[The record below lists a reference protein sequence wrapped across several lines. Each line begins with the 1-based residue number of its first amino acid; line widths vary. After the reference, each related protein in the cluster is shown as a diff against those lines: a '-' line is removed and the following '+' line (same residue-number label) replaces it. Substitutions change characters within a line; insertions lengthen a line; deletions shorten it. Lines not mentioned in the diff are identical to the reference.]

1 MSDQWVPWII
11 KAVVAAGIVY
21 GIGIL
26 TVGLPGAVFLS
37 ILNPKVHPDAA
48 WPLAIMITQ
57 AGSLLIIPAS
67 LLLRVIKPEFVGRAH
82 VLATAVLTFFAT
94 LIATMILASQAPG
107 RPPVKAHGISPA
119 LVAWA
124 ARPPAYFI
132 VGMTNSAPSLTP
144 EGHRDV
150 TVFVLV

>member
-11 KAVVAAGIVY
+11 KAGVAAGIVY

-37 ILNPKVHPDAA
+37 ILNPKVHPDAV

-67 LLLRVIKPEFVGRAH
+67 LLLRLIKPEFAGFSH

-94 LIATMILASQAPG
+94 LIATMILARQGAIET
-107 RPPVKAHGISPA
+107 PVKARGISPE
-119 LVAWA
+119 LVASTSIPQ
-124 ARPPAYFI
+124 RGSLRRRIRDFS
-132 VGMTNSAPSLTP
+132 MTTSELAS
-144 EGHRDV
+144 
-150 TVFVLV
+150 

>member
-11 KAVVAAGIVY
+11 KAVVAAGVVY

-67 LLLRVIKPEFVGRAH
+67 LLLRLIKPEFVGRTH

-94 LIATMILASQAPG
+94 LIAAMILARQGAIE
-107 RPPVKAHGISPA
+107 PPVKAHGVSPA
-119 LVAWA
+119 LVA
-124 ARPPAYFI
+124 RGSVPAPAI
-132 VGMTNSAPSLTP
+132 SSSG
-144 EGHRDV
+144 
-150 TVFVLV
+150 